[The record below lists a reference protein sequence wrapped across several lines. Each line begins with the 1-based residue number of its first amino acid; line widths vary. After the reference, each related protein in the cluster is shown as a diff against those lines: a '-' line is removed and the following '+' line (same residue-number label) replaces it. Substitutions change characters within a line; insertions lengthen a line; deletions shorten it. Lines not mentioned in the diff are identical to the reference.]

1 MDPSAYLDINRT
13 SWNARVDLHMQSP
26 FYDLD
31 AFLQGK
37 CSLQPIEVALL
48 GALGGIKLLHLQCH
62 FGQDSISLARRGAIV
77 TGVDLSDKAIDAANV
92 LAKKT
97 GQDATFICCDVC
109 KLPSSLHASFDI
121 AFTSYGVLGWLP
133 NLSIW
138 AHSVAKVL
146 RPGGRLVLVEFHP
159 FLWMYDNAFKSIF
172 YDYFNTGPI
181 RETET
186 GTYAAPDANIIL
198 ETMTWNHPLSDA
210 IGSLL
215 EAGFQLCHFAE
226 YDYSPYPCFSF
237 VEASE
242 PGKYRIRGLDRRVP
256 MLYSLTARKT

>member
-1 MDPSAYLDINRT
+1 MDPSAYLDINRK
-13 SWNARVDLHMQSP
+13 SWNDRVDLHMQSE

-37 CSLQPIEVALL
+37 CSLQPLEVELL
-48 GALGGIKLLHLQCH
+48 GSLAGVKLLHLQCH
-62 FGQDSISLARRGAIV
+62 FGQDSISLARRGANV
-77 TGVDLSDKAIDAANV
+77 TGVDLSDKGIEAAKE

-109 KLPSSLHASFDI
+109 NLPPSLDASFDL

-133 NLSIW
+133 DLSKW
-138 AHSVAKVL
+138 ASAVAKTL

-159 FLWMYDNAFKSIF
+159 LLWMYDNAFKSIA

-186 GTYAAPDANIIL
+186 GSYAEPDANIVL
-198 ETMTWNHPLSDA
+198 ETMSWNHPLSDA
-210 IGSLL
+210 ISSLL
-215 EAGFQLCHFAE
+215 DAGFQLNHFTE

-237 VEASE
+237 VEASG
-242 PGKYRIRGLDRRVP
+242 PGKFRIRGLNRRVP
-256 MLYSLTARKT
+256 MLYSLIARKS